1 MAVARACR
9 VLDPASPVAAG
20 QPVVA
25 DRLPSARS
33 YLPRFTERTSTGT
46 REYDPFSKFYE
57 ERIVFIGT
65 PIDDVTANDVIA
77 QLLCLESMDPDREIS
92 LYVNS
97 PGGASDSMMAIYDTI
112 QFVRPHIQTFCLGQA
127 NSVAALL
134 LAAGSPGRRFALPN
148 ARIVLNQPVSGG
160 RQGQVSDLMIHA
172 MEMARLREELEQMIA
187 RHSNRS
193 AEQVREDIERA
204 KVLTATDAV
213 AYGLIDSVIGSRSAT
228 QSPAA
233 AAALA

>member
-1 MAVARACR
+1 VRE
-9 VLDPASPVAAG
+9 PAALAG
-20 QPVVA
+20 G
-25 DRLPSARS
+25 RLPVARS
-33 YLPRFTERTSTGT
+33 YLPRFVERTSNGT

-92 LYVNS
+92 IYINS
-97 PGGASDSMMAIYDTI
+97 PGGAPGSMMAIYDTI

-148 ARIVLNQPVSGG
+148 ARVVLTQPASGG

-172 MEMARLREELEQMIA
+172 LEMARVREQIEQMIA
-187 RHSNRS
+187 RHSGRP
-193 AEQVREDIERA
+193 AEQVREDIERD
-204 KVLTATDAV
+204 KVLTAQEAV
-213 AYGLIDSVIGSRSAT
+213 GYGLIDGVIESRSMAETSAT
-228 QSPAA
+228 AA
-233 AAALA
+233 S